1 MKTLIT
7 LFVGVLF
14 FNCGKDIKVVTPTTE
29 GIARLP
35 RIGNVEIILDFNAI
49 GGKSVSVSN
58 GNDRAIGVYITKD
71 DEPSIIVFSDGYV
84 GKRGSSTHRGA
95 NFEYGWELRVTVVI
109 YRNLAGAIEAFLDA
123 LGADFLDHLQDIWI
137 EERYEQVVVVKRS

>member
-1 MKTLIT
+1 M
-7 LFVGVLF
+7 
-14 FNCGKDIKVVTPTTE
+14 
-29 GIARLP
+29 
-35 RIGNVEIILDFNAI
+35 
-49 GGKSVSVSN
+49 
-58 GNDRAIGVYITKD
+58 
-71 DEPSIIVFSDGYV
+71 FSDGYV
-84 GKRGSSTHRGA
+84 GKRGSSTHRGT